1 MGKRLKS
8 LKNKRPQRNLQRR
21 LPPKKPNNLA
31 KTLLTRPLFLVSSP
45 PLIARMKTFLPKIDM
60 QRRKWRIIDAD
71 GQVLGVVAEKAA
83 NILRGRDKPTYTPH
97 MDTGDFVVV
106 INAEKVRV
114 TGRKETN
121 KVYTRFSGWRGGQ
134 KRETVADVR
143 AKHPERLI
151 MRAVK
156 GMLPKNRLG
165 TKMLT
170 KLKVHAGTN
179 HPHEAQQPETVTL

>member
-1 MGKRLKS
+1 
-8 LKNKRPQRNLQRR
+8 
-21 LPPKKPNNLA
+21 
-31 KTLLTRPLFLVSSP
+31 
-45 PLIARMKTFLPKIDM
+45 MKTFLPKIDM
-60 QRRKWRIIDAD
+60 QRRKWRIIDAE
-71 GQVLGVVAEKAA
+71 GQVLGRVAEKAA

-97 MDTGDFVVV
+97 LDAGDFVVV
-106 INAEKVRV
+106 INAAKVRV
-114 TGRKETN
+114 TGRKETD
-121 KVYTRFSGWRGGQ
+121 KVYTRYSGWRGGL

-143 AKHPERLI
+143 EKHPERLI

-170 KLKVHAGTN
+170 KLKVHAGTD

>member
-1 MGKRLKS
+1 
-8 LKNKRPQRNLQRR
+8 
-21 LPPKKPNNLA
+21 
-31 KTLLTRPLFLVSSP
+31 
-45 PLIARMKTFLPKIDM
+45 MKTFLPKIDM

-97 MDTGDFVVV
+97 LDAGDFVVV

-134 KRETVADVR
+134 KSETVADVR

-165 TKMLT
+165 SKMLT
-170 KLKVHAGTN
+170 KLKVHAGVD
-179 HPHEAQQPETVTL
+179 HPHAAQQPEPVTL